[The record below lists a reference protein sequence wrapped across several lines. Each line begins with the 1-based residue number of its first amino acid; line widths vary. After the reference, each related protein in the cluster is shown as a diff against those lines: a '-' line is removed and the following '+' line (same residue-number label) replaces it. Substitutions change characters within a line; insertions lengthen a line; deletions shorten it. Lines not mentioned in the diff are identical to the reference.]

1 MKRREFVEEL
11 HREGCFLLRHGA
23 NHDVYRNQQNGR
35 QTAVPRHTELTNFI
49 CAKVRKELG
58 LPKR

>member
-1 MKRREFVEEL
+1 MKRREFI
-11 HREGCFLLRHGA
+11 EGLRYDGCYLVRHGA
-23 NHDVYRNQQNGR
+23 NHDVYKNPRNGM

-49 CAKVRKELG
+49 CSKVRKELG

>member
-11 HREGCFLLRHGA
+11 RNLGCYLVRHGA
-23 NHDVYRNQQNGR
+23 NHDIYVNPKSGR

-49 CAKVRKELG
+49 CEKVRKELG